1 MKSNRERK
9 NSQVARARQSC
20 KEVTYSTRKKWA
32 KSPKQ
37 GRKKDQ
43 PKKTKKPKK
52 KKKKKQK
59 KSRKKAEKSNLK
71 RIRIRSSNVKFGA
84 RESNSAKAGSSQ
96 HVRAHNAHSQNAV
109 SRLERQRAA
118 GQNRAES
125 PNCPGHSPQ
134 ASYFLSFI
142 YLFTRIVFNKT
153 FSERKL
159 PSACTIY

>member
-9 NSQVARARQSC
+9 NRQVARARQSC
-20 KEVTYSTRKKWA
+20 KEVTYSTRKKWT

-37 GRKKDQ
+37 GRKRDQ

-52 KKKKKQK
+52 KIQK
-59 KSRKKAEKSNLK
+59 KFRKKAEKSNFK
-71 RIRIRSSNVKFGA
+71 RFRIRSSNAKFGA

-118 GQNRAES
+118 GQNRGRVPKLPMS
-125 PNCPGHSPQ
+125 QPSGLIFS
-134 ASYFLSFI
+134 LI